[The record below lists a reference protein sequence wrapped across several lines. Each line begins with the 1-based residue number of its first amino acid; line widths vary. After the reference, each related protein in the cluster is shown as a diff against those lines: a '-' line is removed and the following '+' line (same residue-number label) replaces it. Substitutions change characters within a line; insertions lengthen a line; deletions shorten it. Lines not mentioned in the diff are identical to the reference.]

1 MVKVSELRD
10 AELDYFVALAEGV
23 PKDQLEISS
32 IMTSGQRL
40 DCIKKDEGGFGW
52 EGYMPSKRWEDGGPL
67 LEKYELGCAFD
78 RPGVWLAVRAT
89 GPNYDTSLWAML
101 RSEGQETEGST
112 ALEAI
117 CRAVVKAKFG
127 DEVEGI

>member
-1 MVKVSELRD
+1 MKVSELRD
-10 AELDYFVALAEGV
+10 RELDYFVAKAEGYV
-23 PKDQLEISS
+23 PIENNDYWYVGLDKDVPY
-32 IMTSGQRL
+32 R
-40 DCIKKDEGGFGW
+40 
-52 EGYMPSKRWEDGGPL
+52 PSKDWKDGGPL
-67 LEKYELGCAFD
+67 LQKYGLGCAFD

-89 GPNYDTSLWAML
+89 GPNYDTSLWSML

-127 DEVEGI
+127 DEVEGN